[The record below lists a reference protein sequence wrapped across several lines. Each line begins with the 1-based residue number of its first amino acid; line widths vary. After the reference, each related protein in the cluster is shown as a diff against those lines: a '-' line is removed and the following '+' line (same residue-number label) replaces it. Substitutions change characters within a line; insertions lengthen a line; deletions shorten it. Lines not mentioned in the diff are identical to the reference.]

1 MMTVFEDTVCTPFP
15 FDKSYLL
22 WVTVKGESGNI
33 YYIVSDVLRTEYY
46 LWKGKKKTAKK
57 SDNPMDLYKYVK

>member
-1 MMTVFEDTVCTPFP
+1 MFDNPCYSPFP